1 MKQVESYK
9 LKVKNIF
16 NKPLTLNF
24 PLLTISKGFTLIEI
38 VMIIVIA
45 SIAIP
50 TLLLL
55 LGQQAKYG
63 VDAEIRVTEINLAQ
77 QLMEE
82 IKSKCWDESKIV
94 GGVCTGP
101 GTGSALG
108 TDGTENRTACTGAT
122 TDPFDDV
129 DDYDN
134 YSETCSWGGSTY
146 TRSVDVCYVPSGDLN
161 DTSTCNTATNYKR
174 ISVSVN
180 NPANSQ
186 SVEVVTVVT
195 NY

>member
-1 MKQVESYK
+1 MKTIKSYK
-9 LKVKNIF
+9 LKVKNHPS
-16 NKPLTLNF
+16 NPPLGKGRQQRGK
-24 PLLTISKGFTLIEI
+24 KGFTLIEI

-55 LGQQAKYG
+55 LGQQTKYG

-77 QLMEE
+77 ELMEE
-82 IKSKCWDESKIV
+82 IKSKCWDESKV
-94 GGVCTGP
+94 AAGCAGV
-101 GTGSALG
+101 GTGSTLG
-108 TDGTENRTACTGAT
+108 IDAGETAGTPSTY
-122 TDPFDDV
+122 DDV
-129 DDYDN
+129 DDYI
-134 YSETCSWGGSTY
+134 SGAPSISLGGINY
-146 TRSVDVCYVPSGDLN
+146 TRTVAVCYVTSGNLN

-174 ISVSVN
+174 ISVTVN
-180 NPANSQ
+180 NPTNSQ

>member
-1 MKQVESYK
+1 MKIT
-9 LKVKNIF
+9 KNKTQIS
-16 NKPLTLNF
+16 NF
-24 PLLTISKGFTLIEI
+24 KNNGFTLIEI

-82 IKSKCWDESKIV
+82 IKSKCWDDSTV
-94 GGVCTGP
+94 AANCVGP
-101 GTGSALG
+101 GTGGPLG
-108 TDGTENRTACTGAT
+108 INGGENRTACTGAT

-129 DDYDN
+129 DDYN
-134 YSETCSWGGSTY
+134 GYSEPCVWGGTSY
-146 TRSVDVCYVPSGDLN
+146 TRSAQVCYVNAPPPGTALN
-161 DTSTCNTATNYKR
+161 TCVAGPTNYKR
-174 ISVSVN
+174 ISITVTG
-180 NPANSQ
+180 PNSQ
-186 SVEVVTVVT
+186 SVELVTVVT